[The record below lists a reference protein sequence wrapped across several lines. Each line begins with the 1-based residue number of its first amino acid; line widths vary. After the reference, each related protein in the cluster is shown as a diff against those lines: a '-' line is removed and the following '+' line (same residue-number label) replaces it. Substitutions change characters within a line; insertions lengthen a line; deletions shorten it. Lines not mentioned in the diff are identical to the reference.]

1 MTLTGRSGTVVVVA
15 LIASLCVNLLL
26 AGVMLGDRW
35 HGGSSRHHMFLSN
48 IPEDA
53 RPVVKG
59 VFESHRTEF
68 DSHRD
73 AIQQA
78 RLKVAELLK
87 AEPIDQAQLDQ
98 AVGELMRQSQAMQ
111 QFGYQVMVEVARK
124 LPPEV
129 RREMADRWA
138 KDRFRKK
145 PDSD

>member
-1 MTLTGRSGTVVVVA
+1 MTLTGRTGTVVVVA

-59 VFESHRTEF
+59 VFESHRAEF